1 MLDDLAADSGGALV
15 PLDDL
20 LGAGDLAGADVVHA
34 ARRSEGLVLE
44 FPVEVEVRLVS
55 PLDPEQLASA
65 TIHTLIAALD
75 GLA

>member
-1 MLDDLAADSGGALV
+1 MLDDLGGGALV

-20 LGAGDLAGADVVHA
+20 LVGEPAGADVVHA

-65 TIHTLIAALD
+65 TINRLIAALD